1 MSEIEV
7 ANFVRGERGR
17 LIPEVNKDAPAETLA
32 KLDEELVREIVLKT
46 VESVEE
52 IVISESVEIV
62 EVWRDEILADM
73 SARERAWF
81 SDEVGE
87 LVRRLEGE
95 SNE

>member
-1 MSEIEV
+1 MSDVEIAE
-7 ANFVRGERGR
+7 FVRGARGR
-17 LIPEVNKDAPAETLA
+17 LIPKIESGKPPENKTV
-32 KLDEELVREIVLKT
+32 LDEELVREIVLKT

>member
-1 MSEIEV
+1 MSDVEV
-7 ANFVRGERGR
+7 AEFVRGERGR
-17 LIPEVNKDAPAETLA
+17 LIPKINADKPAETTA
-32 KLDEELVREIVLKT
+32 KLDEELVRTIVLKT
-46 VESVEE
+46 AESVQE

-62 EVWRDEILADM
+62 ESWRDEILADM
-73 SARERAWF
+73 SARERDWF

>member
-17 LIPEVNKDAPAETLA
+17 LIPKVNKDVPAESLA